1 MPQGAKM
8 KIRFLAECRNMRIKD
23 EMLVD
28 NNTKVVIYQWLTGEQ
43 AVLKLGTVVK
53 DSRR

>member
-1 MPQGAKM
+1 VPQGAKM

-28 NNTKVVIYQWLTGEQ
+28 NNTKGCDLSVAYWRAGSVNTG
-43 AVLKLGTVVK
+43 
-53 DSRR
+53 DSSKR